1 MRFTVS
7 KGRTIYYEPQDALKE
22 FFWAASWWQEKQSTG
37 EQSLRG
43 LNVYV
48 GLGYTGLVLCGG
60 VLPPAYSRSLL
71 NGWKD
76 GQRVSMNCSKTR
88 SHIIRGHYEIYSL
101 KR

>member
-1 MRFTVS
+1 MEAGEAREDTGV
-7 KGRTIYYEPQDALKE
+7 GLEKE
-22 FFWAASWWQEKQSTG
+22 QNLDGGAAVQEESSSRGG

-43 LNVYV
+43 SNVYV

>member
-43 LNVYV
+43 SNVYV
-48 GLGYTGLVLCGG
+48 GLGLHWSGPVWWCVASCVQQELAEWLE
-60 VLPPAYSRSLL
+60 
-71 NGWKD
+71 GWPEGFYELFKD
-76 GQRVSMNCSKTR
+76 QITYN
-88 SHIIRGHYEIYSL
+88 
-101 KR
+101 